1 MKAHAVL
8 VERSRLVGAAALLG
22 TASVVASAIGMA
34 VAPGAAPD
42 LALAT
47 VAFGW
52 PFVIALIAAWAACW
66 RAARTEVLVEVVD
79 GALRI
84 DRQQRAAP
92 QVLTRGE
99 AVVLTNACIRVEL
112 RGAYRQQVRLEVR
125 KAASARAL
133 LAALGLDRRIGTSQF
148 RVRRER
154 GYAGLLTL
162 GGFMAFP
169 ASMVLVAVDGWL
181 GLTFA
186 LAVVSGLVLDWLR
199 MKVVLTIG
207 HDGLDLRSPFGRR
220 FIAHREIRSVL
231 RSDVGFEVQLASG
244 ELQRID
250 TRSERAGAAGSTTD
264 PSYDAAQAAWAAWT
278 NDAQGARPAAA
289 MLLARGDRSAS
300 EWIASL
306 RGLAAA
312 GGSGYRVAAVDEQA
326 LFAVLVDPG
335 AAREL
340 RVAAALVLGAK
351 EEHAP
356 RLRVVADDVADPL
369 VRRIAVASLDDEE
382 ANALAAELEEAAT
395 QEGFA
400 PRSIRPPGG

>member
-1 MKAHAVL
+1 MKTHAVL
-8 VERSRLVGAAALLG
+8 VERSRLVGAAALVG
-22 TASVVASAIGMA
+22 AASVVISAIGMA
-34 VAPGAAPD
+34 IAPGTAPD

-52 PFVIALIAAWAACW
+52 PFVIALIVAWAAYW

-84 DRQQRAAP
+84 DRRERLRARASS
-92 QVLTRGE
+92 RGE
-99 AVVLTNACIRVEL
+99 AVVLTDACVRVEL
-112 RGAYRQQVRLEVR
+112 RGRFRQQVRLEVR

-133 LAALGLDRRIGTSQF
+133 LAGLGLDRRIGTSQF

-162 GGFMAFP
+162 AGFMAFP
-169 ASMVLVAVDGWL
+169 ASMGLAVVNGWL

-186 LAVVSGLVLDWLR
+186 IAVVSGLILDWQR
-199 MKVVLTIG
+199 MKVVLTVG
-207 HDGLDLRSPFGRR
+207 QDGLDLRSPFGRR

-231 RSDVGFEVQLASG
+231 RSDVGFEVLLENG
-244 ELQRID
+244 EQQRID

-278 NDAQGARPAAA
+278 NDAQGARPGAAT
-289 MLLARGDRSAS
+289 LLARGDRSAS
-300 EWIASL
+300 AWIASL

-326 LFAVLVDPG
+326 LFAVLVDPS

-340 RVAAALVLGAK
+340 RVAAAVVLGAK

-369 VRRIAVASLDDEE
+369 VRRVAIASLDDED
-382 ANALAAELEEAAT
+382 ADALAAELEEAAA
-395 QEGFA
+395 QQGFA
-400 PRSIRPPGG
+400 PRSIAPPQR

>member
-1 MKAHAVL
+1 
-8 VERSRLVGAAALLG
+8 
-22 TASVVASAIGMA
+22 MA
-34 VAPGAAPD
+34 VAPGVAPD

-52 PFVIALIAAWAACW
+52 PFVIALIAAWAAYW
-66 RAARTEVLVEVVD
+66 RAVRTEVLVDVVD

-84 DRQQRAAP
+84 DRQERIRAR
-92 QVLTRGE
+92 QLTRGE
-99 AVVLTNACIRVEL
+99 ALVLTEACIRVEL

-169 ASMVLVAVDGWL
+169 VSMVLAAFNGWL

-186 LAVVSGLVLDWLR
+186 LAVLTGLVFDWLR
-199 MKVVLTIG
+199 MKVVLTVG
-207 HDGLDLRSPFGRR
+207 QDGLDLRSPFGRR
-220 FIAHREIRSVL
+220 FVAHREIRSVL
-231 RSDVGFEVQLASG
+231 RSDVGFEILLEKG
-244 ELQRID
+244 EPLRID

-264 PSYDAAQAAWAAWT
+264 PSYDAAQAAWTAWS
-278 NDAQGARPAAA
+278 NESEGARPGAAT
-289 MLLARGDRSAS
+289 LLARGDRSAS

-306 RGLAAA
+306 RGLAAS

-340 RVAAALVLGAK
+340 RVAAAVVLAAK

-369 VRRIAVASLDDEE
+369 VRRIAVASLDDED
-382 ANALAAELEEAAT
+382 ASALAAELEEAAS

-400 PRSIRPPGG
+400 PRSIRTPAR